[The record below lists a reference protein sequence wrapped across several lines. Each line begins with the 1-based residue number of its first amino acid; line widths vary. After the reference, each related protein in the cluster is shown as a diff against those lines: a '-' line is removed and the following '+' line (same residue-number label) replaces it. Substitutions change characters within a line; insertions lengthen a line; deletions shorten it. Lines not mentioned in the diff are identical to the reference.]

1 VEEEEM
7 IRNTEVD
14 APVFPTQLA
23 AISTDRLL
31 EAYAEAPARITT
43 VLDGVSEEHFRAR
56 AVPGKWAIQEIAL
69 HLADSELV
77 GAVRIRQ
84 VLAERRP
91 DLPFYDQERFA
102 SGLGYL
108 YRDAAFRRAT
118 LHEFR
123 NLRETT
129 GALLQSATPSDWK
142 REGMHHIFG
151 VLTLRQLLEL
161 YADHGERH
169 IAQILEL
176 RRRLGIPFP
185 MALLLPT
192 LDY

>member
-1 VEEEEM
+1 M
-7 IRNTEVD
+7 IRDTEVE
-14 APVFPTQLA
+14 APVFPPQLA
-23 AISTDRLL
+23 AISTKRLF
-31 EAYAEAPARITT
+31 EVYAEAPARITS

-56 AVPGKWAIQEIAL
+56 PIPGKWAIQEIAL

-77 GAVRIRQ
+77 GAVRIRR

-91 DLPFYDQERFA
+91 DLPFYNQELFA

-108 YRDAAFRRAT
+108 SRDAAFRRAT

-129 GALLQSATPSDWK
+129 GALLGSAAPSDWR
-142 REGMHHIFG
+142 REGVHHIFG
-151 VLTLRQLLEL
+151 VVTLRQLLEM

-169 IAQILEL
+169 IGQILEL
-176 RRRLGIPFP
+176 RRRLDIPSP
-185 MALLLPT
+185 MPLLLPT